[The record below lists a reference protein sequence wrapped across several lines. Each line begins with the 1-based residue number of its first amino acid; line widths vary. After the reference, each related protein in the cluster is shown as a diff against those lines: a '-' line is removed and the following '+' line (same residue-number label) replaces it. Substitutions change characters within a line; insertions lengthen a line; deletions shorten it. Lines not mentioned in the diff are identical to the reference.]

1 MELLVA
7 AILAISF
14 VYLSFR
20 EREKVT
26 QIVRSMADR
35 SERVLRDELKLAWVQ
50 SEAQKTL
57 AEAEKAKREL
67 LESQV
72 KKQVK
77 SLVESHALPYFGRT
91 EKDEFQFEEELKRPS
106 AQEYNDEVAGL
117 GR

>member
-20 EREKVT
+20 ERGKV
-26 QIVRSMADR
+26 SEALKAGCDR
-35 SERVLRDELKLAWVQ
+35 YEQVLREELALAQ
-50 SEAQKTL
+50 ERAKASDCI
-57 AEAEKAKREL
+57 AEAEKAKRES

-106 AQEYNDEVAGL
+106 PQEYNDEVAGL